1 MNNLELSGFNSN
13 FGGFNIVSILSDYET
28 ASGMSMNING
38 SNHWILGLTSIIL
51 EKEDLYFYIQDD
63 KEKISDVSKMPIYI
77 KEDWIN
83 YNKKDL
89 SLDII
94 NKHIKYYK
102 NDDEDMFNLLMTI
115 RRDFILTKYI
125 K

>member
-1 MNNLELSGFNSN
+1 MNNLELNGLNSN
-13 FGGFNIVSILSDYET
+13 FGDFKIVSILSDY
-28 ASGMSMNING
+28 G
-38 SNHWILGLTSIIL
+38 NHWILGLTSVIL
-51 EKEDLYFYIQDD
+51 EKDNLYFYIQDE

-83 YNKKDL
+83 YNKRDL

-102 NDDEDMFNLLMTI
+102 TDDEDMFNLLMTI

>member
-1 MNNLELSGFNSN
+1 MNNLELNIFNSN
-13 FGGFNIVSILSDYET
+13 FGNFNIVSILSDYE
-28 ASGMSMNING
+28 
-38 SNHWILGLTSIIL
+38 NHWILGLTSIIL
-51 EKEDLYFYIQDD
+51 ERESLYFYIQDD
-63 KEKISDVSKMPIYI
+63 KERISDVSKMPIYI

>member
-1 MNNLELSGFNSN
+1 MNNLELNGFNSN
-13 FGGFNIVSILSDYET
+13 FGDFKIVSILSDYE
-28 ASGMSMNING
+28 
-38 SNHWILGLTSIIL
+38 NHWILGLTSIIL
-51 EKEDLYFYIQDD
+51 EKDNLYFFIQDE
-63 KEKISDVSKMPIYI
+63 KEKINDVSKMPIYI

-83 YNKKDL
+83 YNKNDL

-94 NKHIKYYK
+94 NRHIKYYK

-115 RRDFILTKYI
+115 RRDFILTKYV

>member
-1 MNNLELSGFNSN
+1 MNNLELNSFNSN
-13 FGGFNIVSILSDYET
+13 FGDFKIISTLSDY
-28 ASGMSMNING
+28 
-38 SNHWILGLTSIIL
+38 SNHWILGLTSVIL
-51 EKEDLYFYIQDD
+51 EKDQVYYYIQEE
-63 KEKISDVSKMPIYI
+63 KEKISDVSNMPLYI

-83 YNKKDL
+83 YNKHDL
-89 SLDII
+89 TLDII

>member
-1 MNNLELSGFNSN
+1 M
-13 FGGFNIVSILSDYET
+13 SDYE
-28 ASGMSMNING
+28 
-38 SNHWILGLTSIIL
+38 NHWILGLTSIIL
-51 EKEDLYFYIQDD
+51 EKDNLYFFIQDE
-63 KEKISDVSKMPIYI
+63 KEKINDVSKMPIYI

-83 YNKKDL
+83 YNKNDL

-94 NKHIKYYK
+94 NRHIKYYK
-102 NDDEDMFNLLMTI
+102 NDDEDMFNLLMII

>member
-13 FGGFNIVSILSDYET
+13 FGGFNIVSILSDYE
-28 ASGMSMNING
+28 
-38 SNHWILGLTSIIL
+38 NHWILGLTSIIL
-51 EKEDLYFYIQDD
+51 EKDNLYFYIQDD

-83 YNKKDL
+83 YNKSDL

>member
-1 MNNLELSGFNSN
+1 MNNLEVSGFNSHV
-13 FGGFNIVSILSDYET
+13 GGFNIVSILSDYE
-28 ASGMSMNING
+28 
-38 SNHWILGLTSIIL
+38 NHWILGLTSIIL
-51 EKEDLYFYIQDD
+51 EKDNLYFYIQDD

-83 YNKKDL
+83 YNKSDL